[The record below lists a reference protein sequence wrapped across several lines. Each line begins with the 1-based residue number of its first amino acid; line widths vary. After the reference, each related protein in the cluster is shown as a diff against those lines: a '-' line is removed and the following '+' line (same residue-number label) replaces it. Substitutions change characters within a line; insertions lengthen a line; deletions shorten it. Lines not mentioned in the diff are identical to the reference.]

1 VRRRPVADGGV
12 EAEQLHHALAARAP
26 AARRGLAGA
35 ARRVVPHQQAQAA
48 ARRRVGV
55 GVGVGVG
62 AGAAVVGEDVLEG
75 VHGLAELAVR
85 LPGRPL
91 PRPPLPPLV
100 GVLEELEDLE
110 LQRGVVAAREAPALG
125 PLDGGEVLGRE
136 ARAPQVQP
144 RRVAEPGE
152 LQHVHRVLRR
162 EPRRHGR
169 LRRALQPPD
178 PVRVRQR
185 QQLRPVRGHHLLVLR
200 RHPARP
206 HVHTPKH
213 VRPSDLDQ
221 SHGRRMMEWVFSQ
234 SPGSVEQ
241 LEEGED
247 GVGGD
252 AEDADGALGV
262 PPPPC
267 PLDHPLQHR
276 RRRALHTKPQNR
288 KPSAPMQGRQEPLIH
303 PEFTT

>member
-1 VRRRPVADGGV
+1 MRRRPVADGGV

-85 LPGRPL
+85 LRTPS

-125 PLDGGEVLGRE
+125 PLDGGEVL
-136 ARAPQVQP
+136 AA
-144 RRVAEPGE
+144 
-152 LQHVHRVLRR
+152 
-162 EPRRHGR
+162 
-169 LRRALQPPD
+169 RRAH
-178 PVRVRQR
+178 RRYS
-185 QQLRPVRGHHLLVLR
+185 RG
-200 RHPARP
+200 A
-206 HVHTPKH
+206 
-213 VRPSDLDQ
+213 
-221 SHGRRMMEWVFSQ
+221 SQ
-234 SPGSVEQ
+234 SLASFSMSTACSGVSRAVTDASAARFSHPILYACDSASSCGPCAVTTSSSSGVTLRGRTYTRPNMSDHQISIKAMDVE
-241 LEEGED
+241 
-247 GVGGD
+247 
-252 AEDADGALGV
+252 
-262 PPPPC
+262 
-267 PLDHPLQHR
+267 
-276 RRRALHTKPQNR
+276 
-288 KPSAPMQGRQEPLIH
+288 
-303 PEFTT
+303 